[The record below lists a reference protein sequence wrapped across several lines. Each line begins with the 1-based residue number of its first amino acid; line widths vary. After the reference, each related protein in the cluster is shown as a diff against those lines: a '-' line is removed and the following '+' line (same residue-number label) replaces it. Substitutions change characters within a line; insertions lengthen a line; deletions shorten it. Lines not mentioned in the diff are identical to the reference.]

1 MRTIRLAP
9 AVALATATLLLA
21 ACTTPVGEPIA
32 EEPVD
37 QTGGGG
43 ADIPCVVGT
52 WTLDVPDYEAQ
63 SQAFLA
69 GQGVPVEGFAMTGA
83 GKATFTDDGMLS
95 ADIDLTVNATLQAG
109 DTTVPIEQR
118 TAYTGTGDWVEGD
131 EPGSIDLENWAAVP
145 KEGVENSV
153 EEDGLPTIDFF
164 DIPTIVTTCTAD
176 TLVLQG
182 PDAPLAATWHR

>member
-1 MRTIRLAP
+1 MNALSKTLP
-9 AVALATATLLLA
+9 AVAGLLLLA
-21 ACTTPVGEPIA
+21 GCTAPVGETTD
-32 EEPVD
+32 ETPVD
-37 QTGGGG
+37 QTGGD

-63 SQAFLA
+63 SEAFLS
-69 GQGVPVEGFAMTGA
+69 GQGIPVEEFAMTGA
-83 GKATFTDDGMLS
+83 GKVTFTADGLVS
-95 ADIDLTVNATLQAG
+95 ADVDLTVSASLEAG
-109 DTTVPIEQR
+109 GVNVPIEQR
-118 TAYTGTGDWVEGD
+118 TAYTGSGDWAEGD

-145 KEGVENSV
+145 KDGVENPV